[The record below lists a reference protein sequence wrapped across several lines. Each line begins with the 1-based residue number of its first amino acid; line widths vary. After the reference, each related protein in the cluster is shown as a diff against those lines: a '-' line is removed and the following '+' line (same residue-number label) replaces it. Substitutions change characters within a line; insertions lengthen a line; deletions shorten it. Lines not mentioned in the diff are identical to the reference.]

1 MLAKYAPYL
10 AGYGVLSGLS
20 EATQPPMRKPEE
32 YEFKYEGPYGFP
44 TRRFDPRETA
54 PGGEIQFFDEV
65 NPLGVITR
73 TGQRRYA
80 EGGGVD
86 QRDADAATA
95 RRYGELMG
103 MYQADPA
110 KFAGSP
116 EDKEFRGLYQQ
127 IQDIAQRQRNASAP
141 PSPPPST
148 GGGGGGGPPPGGGGG
163 GGGGGPPPGGG
174 GGGPPPGGG
183 GGITSTPAPI
193 IGNISPTMGG
203 VTPGGGGGV
212 TTTAPGGDLTS
223 TTVGPIGNINPTM
236 GGVTAGSG
244 TGATLSDRVLSPG
257 ATQSGAGLEALRDS
271 YTPTFSSAA
280 NYTTAAAPPSTM
292 GADLFSA
299 LGQLSSRYGSSPGAI
314 TASSGYE
321 GGSPSERIRA
331 AARARAAEINATTP
345 PPAGGAAPSPSVRP
359 SFATSGA
366 GELDFG
372 FTNPMAIAPGA
383 INPFNIGSPEF
394 FNQLLNGGGGGGGG
408 GGSYMQ
414 NEINYNAEGGEVN
427 MDNGAFVVDA
437 RTVSEMGNGS
447 SNAGIER
454 LIAMGGRPVRGG
466 GDGVSDSVRARI
478 GGRQEA
484 RVARDEVIFS
494 PQAVSRLGNGNHSK
508 GTQKLYGLM
517 EKAHKARKKAKR
529 GQDTKVA

>member
-1 MLAKYAPYL
+1 M
-10 AGYGVLSGLS
+10 
-20 EATQPPMRKPEE
+20 PPMRKPEE

-103 MYQADPA
+103 MYQADPT

-127 IQDIAQRQRNASAP
+127 IQDIAQRQRNAGAGYGIGA
-141 PSPPPST
+141 PPPST
-148 GGGGGGGPPPGGGGG
+148 GGGGGGAPPPST
-163 GGGGGPPPGGG
+163 
-174 GGGPPPGGG
+174 GG
-183 GGITSTPAPI
+183 GGITSIPI
-193 IGNISPTMGG
+193 TNTGNTNPNMGG

-223 TTVGPIGNINPTM
+223 TTVGPIGNITPTM

-257 ATQSGAGLEALRDS
+257 ATQSGAGLEALKDS

-345 PPAGGAAPSPSVRP
+345 PPAGGAAPSPGVKP

-408 GGSYMQ
+408 GSYMQ
-414 NEINYNAEGGEVN
+414 NEVNYNAEGGEVN

-529 GQDTKVA
+529 GQDTKVAKGLGALA